1 MNKDNEMEK
10 LKSRIDSLSEELLMA
25 YEELN
30 LYYDISSS
38 MWSPLDSEKTTDLIL
53 IKAVEIME
61 ADKGAILV
69 IDESEN
75 KLRIRKGLVSGNWI
89 SVDPSHEMNIEET
102 ILSKA
107 IQAKRGLIVN
117 DMTGCH
123 HGMSPLIATKS
134 LLSVPLYTK
143 DRVIGVLTL
152 GDKRGREFT
161 SNDLK
166 LSAVLS
172 GQAAL
177 MIENDRLFQENATMA
192 EIGRIM
198 GSTLNI
204 DEVYER
210 FAEATRNLIPFERIN
225 INIINNEKQTAI
237 AAYSAGTAAAGRR
250 VGTVFPLAGSAIEE
264 VIRTRSGLL
273 LHPEDQAELAQRF
286 PGLLQSFKAGHRSMM
301 VIPVISK
308 DKVIGNLYFGST
320 KTKIFTERDLRL
332 AANIS
337 AQIAGAIANAQLH
350 AERIQAEKERASLEE
365 QLHQAQKVEAIG
377 TLAGGIA
384 HDFNNILTVI
394 LGYAELANLDIA
406 EHSPAKDSL
415 QHSMNAARRAKD
427 LVQQILAF
435 SRQGKQERKPLDM
448 KPIVKEGLK
457 FLRASLPATIKIRQD
472 IEEDVGPIEAD
483 PTQIHQVLMN
493 LCTNAAHAM
502 DENGGELGVSLS
514 KLDLD
519 GEASAVH
526 QGIEPGPYVRL
537 RVSDTGHGIRR
548 ETLNRIFDPYFT
560 TKEVGKGTGLGL
572 AMVHGIAKSYGG
584 GITVSSEAGKG
595 STFDVYFPR
604 IEAMDLPS
612 KADKDEPLPMG
623 RHERVLFVDDEVMI
637 TRVGR
642 KTLEYLGYEVVT
654 RTSSIEALELF
665 RVQADRFD
673 LVITDMTMPNMR
685 GDKLAQELLK
695 IRPGIPIILCTG
707 FSEHIT
713 EEKAK
718 AMGIRGFAMKP
729 LVMKDLARA
738 IRNTLDYDEK
748 KN

>member
-1 MNKDNEMEK
+1 
-10 LKSRIDSLSEELLMA
+10 
-25 YEELN
+25 
-30 LYYDISSS
+30 
-38 MWSPLDSEKTTDLIL
+38 
-53 IKAVEIME
+53 
-61 ADKGAILV
+61 
-69 IDESEN
+69 
-75 KLRIRKGLVSGNWI
+75 
-89 SVDPSHEMNIEET
+89 
-102 ILSKA
+102 
-107 IQAKRGLIVN
+107 
-117 DMTGCH
+117 
-123 HGMSPLIATKS
+123 
-134 LLSVPLYTK
+134 LLSAPLYTK

-161 SNDLK
+161 SNELK

-204 DEVYER
+204 DDVYER
-210 FAEATRNLIPFERIN
+210 FAEEAKRLIPFERIN
-225 INIINNEKQTAI
+225 INMINSEKKTAI

-250 VGTVFPLAGSAIEE
+250 VGAVFPLAGSAAEE
-264 VIRTRSGLL
+264 AIRTRSGLL

-286 PGLLQSFKAGHRSMM
+286 PGLLQSFQAGHRSMM

-320 KTKIFTERDLRL
+320 KTKIFTERDLKL
-332 AANIS
+332 GANIA
-337 AQIAGAIANAQLH
+337 AQIAGAIANAELH

-365 QLHQAQKVEAIG
+365 QLHQAQKLEAIG

-384 HDFNNILTVI
+384 HDFNNILTAI
-394 LGYAELANLDIA
+394 LGYGELANLDIA
-406 EHSPAKDSL
+406 EHSEAKDNL
-415 QHSMNAARRAKD
+415 QHSMNAARRARD
-427 LVQQILAF
+427 LVQHILAF
-435 SRQGKQERKPLDM
+435 SRQGKQERKPVDM
-448 KPIVKEGLK
+448 RPIVKEGLK
-457 FLRASLPATIKIRQD
+457 FLRASLPATIKIHQD
-472 IEEDVGPIEAD
+472 IEEDVGTIEGD
-483 PTQIHQVLMN
+483 PTQVHQVLMN

-514 KLDLD
+514 KIDVN
-519 GEASAVH
+519 GEASVVH

-572 AMVHGIAKSYGG
+572 AMVHGITKSYGG
-584 GITVSSEAGKG
+584 GITVSSESGKG

-604 IEAMDLPS
+604 MGATDLPL

-637 TRVGR
+637 TQFCR
-642 KTLEYLGYEVVT
+642 KTLKYLGYEVVV

-665 RVQADRFD
+665 RVQADQFD

-718 AMGIRGFAMKP
+718 TMGIREFAMKP

-738 IRNTLDYDEK
+738 IRNALDYDEK